1 MTDSITSI
9 EESSSLTDRVNEIL
23 HSKALADL
31 HALAWI
37 ETFFNKRDGNWDPG
51 WSCRDHSVVLAA
63 LLTAKRIEARV
74 VHGLTMFVQGPT
86 TDGAPAVGNGN
97 DPAAGGGHSWVQVP
111 GFGTVDVSPRLSE
124 RLDDWRPLPVEG
136 GLIGGDWSIPR
147 TTTHVARS
155 ATRRTTNKRSPSRRT
170 PRIPPRRSTGPDRPR
185 SSTPPCSRPI
195 TSTLR

>member
-74 VHGLTMFVQGPT
+74 VHGLTMFVKAQRQTVRLQLVMGMTLP
-86 TDGAPAVGNGN
+86 PE
-97 DPAAGGGHSWVQVP
+97 AATAG
-111 GFGTVDVSPRLSE
+111 
-124 RLDDWRPLPVEG
+124 
-136 GLIGGDWSIPR
+136 
-147 TTTHVARS
+147 
-155 ATRRTTNKRSPSRRT
+155 
-170 PRIPPRRSTGPDRPR
+170 
-185 SSTPPCSRPI
+185 
-195 TSTLR
+195 